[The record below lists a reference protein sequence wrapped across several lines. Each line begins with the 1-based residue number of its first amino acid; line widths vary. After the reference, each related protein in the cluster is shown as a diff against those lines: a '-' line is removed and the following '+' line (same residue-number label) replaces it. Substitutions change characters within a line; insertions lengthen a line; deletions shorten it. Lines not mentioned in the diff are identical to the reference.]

1 MLCFAI
7 VSCIETVCTTMDELL
22 VNTATID
29 LDRAD
34 IKIQARPSHLYS
46 VSHSLDT
53 SDPKKLD
60 LLQFQCFP
68 TGPC

>member
-1 MLCFAI
+1 
-7 VSCIETVCTTMDELL
+7 MDELL

-46 VSHSLDT
+46 ASHSLDT

-60 LLQFQCFP
+60 LLQFQYFP